1 MGFLSW
7 EGDTSVTNYPAQP
20 SYGEGMREALESQV
34 ALLTGGK
41 VGEADFTGVGPLE
54 DLVRDYEAP
63 LRETTAQI
71 DTDVMRQT
79 LLGEG
84 EDARSIRYD
93 DKGQAI
99 KGTKD
104 VGYRIVRRGT
114 GTFNDPTATT
124 GSFSI
129 SIVDEKGKVLAVGT
143 DASSFSNSS
152 QRDEHISK
160 DVSNAYSSLLADI
173 EKNKEKFP
181 VLADAKSTLENNYKT
196 QGGAAYVMGMPTDAS
211 WASGTTNSKEFK
223 NLDEEIKEESVY
235 ERDQFGDIVT
245 DLSKAGQTIDLP
257 ASREGT
263 GMVDLIGDTR
273 AIKSATKQDDYESYV
288 RDNED
293 NMAAFQA
300 ENTRR
305 AGTGEAPM
313 TVEQWGEA
321 HYENVGRAAGD
332 KMPTKYGYAEE
343 DPGRRAGFDPTGE
356 FLGLSAFGE
365 DIQAQNL
372 SRQRQRDLEDVAR
385 LSPLYSD
392 IMEKY
397 KPGTQEALEDAR
409 GVLKAREG
417 ALTGTGGSLSD
428 ASTQVRESYLRVLGR
443 EPDAEGLAHWTDAL
457 QKGASVE
464 DMNLA
469 FAQARAGG
477 DAGPVMEGR
486 LQAQAR
492 ALGRAASGGLDTGAA
507 ITAPGGAAPTGYGA
521 ATVGAPGALTATTGY
536 DAATAAAID
545 PLAAATGYA
554 PSAATAARDLAAP
567 TSYAADT
574 GVAAGRI
581 GGDYET
587 SRTISGETRT
597 PLDIENRGLMDE
609 QLRRY
614 REGGLS
620 TPEYYDEKEVYDL
633 TSEMYGI
640 DAPYEDYKR
649 GYTTEMTDRQSRGTG
664 DIRAALMEDAYT
676 GLGEGL
682 TAREQE
688 NIEQASRRRATALG
702 RAFDRGSI
710 ADEVQSRVLEDRNRQ
725 AQNRAYAQQV
735 LGQEAGLQTS
745 DMGRSLQAQLA
756 NQQAANQAA
765 SMGMQAGIGQEQ
777 AGAAQDLQAQL
788 ANQQAINRQ
797 REFGIGAGLQQEQA
811 GAQFAQQKALA
822 DQQAANQAA
831 QYGIGAGLQQESLG
845 AQMAQQKAMADA
857 QAANQA
863 AQYGV
868 GAGLQQQQF
877 GAGQDI
883 AAQAMNREAAMKA
896 SEFDIL
902 QSATRG
908 EQNIGRELAAAE
920 SDLDRDY
927 RQRVSQEQ
935 LAQQGT
941 LGYIDAATRLAAL
954 EDTSTLDP
962 FQAVLNRAGGGS
974 LAAGNQLFGTAQYG
988 LSSGPQY
995 LNPESGLGF
1004 IQNQATNQANMF
1016 NAQQAAAAT
1025 RSAGMMGGLGNIAGG
1040 LFQGA
1045 GAAGSMGA
1053 LFCWVAREVY
1063 GAHNPAWLD
1072 FRQWMFSSAPRWFFK
1087 LYLAFGER
1095 FANFISNKPR
1105 LKARIRMWMDSK
1117 IGR

>member
-1 MGFLSW
+1 M
-7 EGDTSVTNYPAQP
+7 PAQP
-20 SYGEGMREALESQV
+20 SYGEGMREALEAQV
-34 ALLTGGK
+34 ALLKGGK
-41 VGEADFTGVGPLE
+41 VGEADFTGVGKLE
-54 DLVRDYEAP
+54 DLVREYEAP
-63 LRETTAQI
+63 LRKTTAQI
-71 DTDVMRQT
+71 DTDVLRQT

-84 EDARSIRYD
+84 SGEVYTDDGKIITGYESASPEDGRYIVEQDGETVYNSWAGAGPYGRTSLGKATLTTRLIDTRTGNVVKESSTLLPGVVPWQGPDGGASYSTQGLDSLGLNAADLGKAQNEIRENL
-93 DKGQAI
+93 
-99 KGTKD
+99 TKD
-104 VGYRIVRRGT
+104 FSKYLSKEQMDTVASTDRMDSLLLGNEGKVTLRDPIYKQDPETGGDFQAAP
-114 GTFNDPTATT
+114 GTFT
-124 GSFSI
+124 
-129 SIVDEKGKVLAVGT
+129 
-143 DASSFSNSS
+143 
-152 QRDEHISK
+152 
-160 DVSNAYSSLLADI
+160 
-173 EKNKEKFP
+173 
-181 VLADAKSTLENNYKT
+181 
-196 QGGAAYVMGMPTDAS
+196 
-211 WASGTTNSKEFK
+211 
-223 NLDEEIKEESVY
+223 
-235 ERDQFGDIVT
+235 
-245 DLSKAGQTIDLP
+245 AGQSVR
-257 ASREGT
+257 AGT
-263 GMVDLIGDTR
+263 GMVDLVGDSR

-288 RDNED
+288 RDNEG

-305 AGTGEAPM
+305 TGLGEAPM
-313 TVEQWGEA
+313 TVEQWGKA
-321 HYENVGRAAGD
+321 HYEASGKAAGD

-343 DPGRRAGFDPTGE
+343 DPGRRAGFDPSGE

-443 EPDAEGLAHWTDAL
+443 EPDAAGLASWTEAL
-457 QKGASVE
+457 QQGASVE

-492 ALGRAASGGLDTGAA
+492 SLGRAASGGLDTGTA

-521 ATVGAPGALTATTGY
+521 ATVGAPGALTAATGY
-536 DAATAAAID
+536 GATSAAAID

-554 PSAATAARDLAAP
+554 PSAATAARDLTAP
-567 TSYAADT
+567 TSYTADT
-574 GVAAGRI
+574 GVEAGRLGGLLEPDRESTI
-581 GGDYET
+581 RSDIGSDWASKVDAISRREPSSWRTVTRPDGSTDSIPYFDRDTPKTVSEEDYNDLVASSGGD
-587 SRTISGETRT
+587 
-597 PLDIENRGLMDE
+597 
-609 QLRRY
+609 
-614 REGGLS
+614 
-620 TPEYYDEKEVYDL
+620 
-633 TSEMYGI
+633 
-640 DAPYEDYKR
+640 APSYADWKR
-649 GYTTEMTDRQSRGTG
+649 GYTESTQTTAGTS
-664 DIRAALMEDAYT
+664 DIRTRLMEDAYT

-811 GAQFAQQKALA
+811 GAQFAQQKALS

-831 QYGIGAGLQQESLG
+831 QYGVGAGLQQESLG

-857 QAANQA
+857 QARNQA

-877 GAGQDI
+877 GAGQDL

-902 QSATRG
+902 QNVARG

-920 SDLDRDY
+920 SDMERDY
-927 RQRVSQEQ
+927 RQRMSQEQ

-974 LAAGNQLFGTAQYG
+974 LAAGNQLLGTAQYG
-988 LSSGPQY
+988 LQSGPQY
-995 LNPESGLGF
+995 LNPSSGLGF

-1016 NAQQAAAAT
+1016 NAQQAAGAT
-1025 RSAGMMGGLGNIAGG
+1025 RSAGIMGGVGTALGG
-1040 LFQGA
+1040 LFG
-1045 GAAGSMGA
+1045 GPVGSAIGK
-1053 LFCWVAREVY
+1053 RI
-1063 GAHNPAWLD
+1063 
-1072 FRQWMFSSAPRWFFK
+1072 FS
-1087 LYLAFGER
+1087 
-1095 FANFISNKPR
+1095 
-1105 LKARIRMWMDSK
+1105 
-1117 IGR
+1117 

>member
-1 MGFLSW
+1 MGILSW

-20 SYGEGMREALESQV
+20 TYGQGLREAYDAQV
-34 ALLTGGK
+34 ALLTGKK
-41 VGEADFTGVGPLE
+41 VGEADFRSVGKLE
-54 DLVRDYEAP
+54 DLVRDYEGP
-63 LRETTAQI
+63 LRKQTAQV

-79 LLGEG
+79 LLGSKETTDSEG
-84 EDARSIRYD
+84 RLVTGSERTGVISSEAERAEELRDFW
-93 DKGQAI
+93 GQALEDFSRRLEPESKGNTI
-99 KGTKD
+99 GTKNFLKKAEAIGLTAAD
-104 VGYRIVRRGT
+104 VDEVSIKMDEVANARHGGSGGAVQTDYTMDSGDIAAVIVPFENEVSRYSAEIEAAT
-114 GTFNDPTATT
+114 SPTYELDST
-124 GSFSI
+124 GSPKIYTDPDGSVI
-129 SIVDEKGKVLAVGT
+129 RNRAV
-143 DASSFSNSS
+143 
-152 QRDEHISK
+152 
-160 DVSNAYSSLLADI
+160 
-173 EKNKEKFP
+173 
-181 VLADAKSTLENNYKT
+181 STT
-196 QGGAAYVMGMPTDAS
+196 
-211 WASGTTNSKEFK
+211 
-223 NLDEEIKEESVY
+223 
-235 ERDQFGDIVT
+235 
-245 DLSKAGQTIDLP
+245 
-257 ASREGT
+257 T
-263 GMVDLIGDTR
+263 GMVDLIGDSR
-273 AIKSATKQDDYESYV
+273 AIKSAVKQDDYESYV
-288 RDNED
+288 RDDED
-293 NMAAFQA
+293 NMSGFQA
-300 ENTRR
+300 ENERR
-305 AGTGEAPM
+305 AGAGEAPVTM
-313 TVEQWGEA
+313 EQWGKER
-321 HYENVGRAAGD
+321 YETVGRSAGD

-343 DPGRRAGFDPTGE
+343 DPGRRAGFDPSGE

-392 IMEKY
+392 IMDKY

-417 ALTGTGGSLSD
+417 ALTGAGGSLSD
-428 ASTQVRESYLRVLGR
+428 ASTQVRESFLRILGR
-443 EPDAEGLAHWTDAL
+443 EPDAAGLAHWTDAL
-457 QKGASVE
+457 QRGASVG
-464 DMNLA
+464 DMDLA
-469 FAQARAGG
+469 FAEARASG

-492 ALGRAASGGLDTGAA
+492 ALGRAAAGGLDTGEA
-507 ITAPGGAAPTGYGA
+507 ITAPGGNAATGYGA
-521 ATVGAPGALTATTGY
+521 AKLTTPGKLTADTEY
-536 DAATAAAID
+536 TAGVAKAID
-545 PLAAATGYA
+545 PLSAATGYA
-554 PSAATAARDLAAP
+554 PSATTKARDLSAA
-567 TSYAADT
+567 TSYTADT

-581 GGDYET
+581 GEGYEPT
-587 SRTISGETRT
+587 KTISTETRT

-609 QLRRY
+609 SLRSY

-620 TPEYYDEKEVYDL
+620 TPEYYDEKEYYDAL
-633 TSEMYGI
+633 SGTFGI

-649 GYTTEMTDRQSRGTG
+649 GYTSEMTDREGRGTS
-664 DIRAALMEDAYT
+664 DIRTRLMEDAYT

-682 TAREQE
+682 TVREKE

-797 REFGIGAGLQQEQA
+797 REFGVGAGLQREQV
-811 GAQFAQQKALA
+811 GAQFAQQKSLA

-845 AQMAQQKAMADA
+845 AQMAQQKAVADA

-863 AQYGV
+863 AQFGV

-883 AAQAMNREAAMKA
+883 AAQALNREAIMKG

-902 QSATRG
+902 QSVARG

-954 EDTSTLDP
+954 EDTRTLDP
-962 FQAVLNRAGGGS
+962 IAGILGQTRGGS
-974 LAAGNQLFGTAQYG
+974 IGTGNQLFGTAQYG
-988 LSSGPQY
+988 LQSGPQY

-1004 IQNQATNQANMF
+1004 IQNQATNAANMF
-1016 NAQQAAAAT
+1016 GAQSMADATVRGSKIAA
-1025 RSAGMMGGLGNIAGG
+1025 GGNI
-1040 LFQGA
+1040 L
-1045 GAAGSMGA
+1045 SS
-1053 LFCWVAREVY
+1053 LVPTWKICWVAREVY
-1063 GAHNPAWLD
+1063 GSHNPAWLD